1 LARTKPLFADFGVR
15 ILGLFFDFIIV
26 VFAATALNDHVL
38 ARVGLNTDYNGAVIL
53 GFAFLYFIGFWISP
67 LRASPGQL
75 LAGIRVVSTALET
88 LSPLRATFR
97 SAALAG
103 LVAGA
108 FLILE
113 VPPRALQLGGA
124 LLAYAL
130 AFLAAV
136 TPNRQGAH
144 DWLAQSIVVNRKT
157 LNSTERREQLAAH
170 LSDVDPATLHKRRPT
185 VLRMTGDAIGLAVPV
200 FVLFNVALMQHD
212 RDIVYR
218 TNYAYWETANL
229 KTAVAAYHDVYGEW
243 PGPGSDLGVSP
254 RGNYPDG
261 GYYELE
267 DDGVIR
273 IRFEVLP
280 DLVKGNIVVTP
291 VLGEDG
297 FEWKCHAEG
306 EIARNHL
313 PADCRDNP
321 SSR

>member
-1 LARTKPLFADFGVR
+1 MTRVAKSRPLFAEFGVR
-15 ILGLFFDFIIV
+15 IFALFFDFIIV

-38 ARVGLNTDYNGAVIL
+38 VQLGLSPAHNGPVVL
-53 GFAFLYFIGFWISP
+53 GVAFLYFIGFWVSP
-67 LRASPGQL
+67 LRATPGQL
-75 LAGIRVVSTALET
+75 LSGIRVVSIAVET
-88 LSPLRATFR
+88 LNPLRAIVR

-113 VPPRALQLGGA
+113 VPPRALHLGVS

-130 AFLAAV
+130 VFLAAV

-157 LNSTERREQLAAH
+157 LNSPERREQLTAH
-170 LSDVDPATLHKRRPT
+170 LSDIDPATLHKRRPT

-200 FVLFNVALMQHD
+200 FVLFNVALMMHD
-212 RDIVYR
+212 RDIIYR

-229 KTAVAAYHDVYGEW
+229 KTAVAAYYDVFVEW
-243 PGPGSDLGVSP
+243 PNSGSDLGVPS

-280 DLVKGNIVVTP
+280 DLVKGNIVIVP
-291 VLGEDG
+291 VVGDDG
-297 FEWKCHAEG
+297 LEWECHAEG
-306 EIARNHL
+306 EIARNYL
-313 PADCRDNP
+313 PAECRD
-321 SSR
+321 